1 MATMPTVA
9 TMATRLMISTGAPA
23 GDGGQ
28 GAGGTTQTVAK
39 RLNRRPSCLTR
50 TLRFCIVQSPHL
62 SWRPACACL
71 QQQQDCSL
79 VQQQQAG
86 DAASTGLPAQ
96 QHVRARGW
104 PLSLTPRRCGGRPLL
119 LPGCCQGW
127 PATRHARGTA
137 SLPTVGAPQGP
148 AWWQR
153 SRTVSQ
159 PTAQL
164 LLQRGR
170 AGRRPARSAAWPP
183 AGLFIHAGCAPPA
196 AAGGRP
202 RRRAAPP
209 LGGRVAHSVGQHAV
223 GAGISSARNGKWRR
237 RRRQRWP
244 RLALGGRAAAGGCR
258 NAAP

>member
-127 PATRHARGTA
+127 PATGHARGH
-137 SLPTVGAPQGP
+137 
-148 AWWQR
+148 
-153 SRTVSQ
+153 SQ
-159 PTAQL
+159 PLDGRCAAGAGLLAAQPHG
-164 LLQRGR
+164 QPACSA
-170 AGRRPARSAAWPP
+170 AGPGVGQPAARPAAWLP
-183 AGLFIHAGCAPPA
+183 AGLSVLDVRR
-196 AAGGRP
+196 GGGEQQ
-202 RRRAAPP
+202 
-209 LGGRVAHSVGQHAV
+209 LTQHTMATQT
-223 GAGISSARNGKWRR
+223 ANISS
-237 RRRQRWP
+237 QQ
-244 RLALGGRAAAGGCR
+244 AAT
-258 NAAP
+258 P

>member
-1 MATMPTVA
+1 MPTVA

-71 QQQQDCSL
+71 QQQQDCNL
-79 VQQQQAG
+79 VQEQQAG

-127 PATRHARGTA
+127 PATGHARGHSQPA
-137 SLPTVGAPQGP
+137 SLSTVGAPQGP
-148 AWWQR
+148 ACWQR

-159 PTAQL
+159 PAARPGRATASP
-164 LLQRGR
+164 QRGL
-170 AGRRPARSAAWPP
+170 AACWV
-183 AGLFIHAGCAPPA
+183 IHAGCAPA
-196 AAGGRP
+196 A
-202 RRRAAPP
+202 RR
-209 LGGRVAHSVGQHAV
+209 S
-223 GAGISSARNGKWRR
+223 
-237 RRRQRWP
+237 
-244 RLALGGRAAAGGCR
+244 
-258 NAAP
+258 

>member
-1 MATMPTVA
+1 MPTVA

-71 QQQQDCSL
+71 QQQQDCNL
-79 VQQQQAG
+79 VQEQQAG

-127 PATRHARGTA
+127 PATGHARGH
-137 SLPTVGAPQGP
+137 
-148 AWWQR
+148 
-153 SRTVSQ
+153 SQ
-159 PTAQL
+159 PLDGRCAAGAGLLAAQPHG
-164 LLQRGR
+164 QPACSA
-170 AGRRPARSAAWPP
+170 AGPGVGQPAARPAAWLP
-183 AGLFIHAGCAPPA
+183 AGLSVLDVRR
-196 AAGGRP
+196 GGGEQQ
-202 RRRAAPP
+202 
-209 LGGRVAHSVGQHAV
+209 LTQHTMATQT
-223 GAGISSARNGKWRR
+223 ANISS
-237 RRRQRWP
+237 QQ
-244 RLALGGRAAAGGCR
+244 AAT
-258 NAAP
+258 P